1 MLMHPIGSLM
11 PGSKTTKFEAIRMND
26 NTLPN
31 QNQFYGDA
39 EGFYEQALRQGSVKG
54 KGTLIKPN
62 ESSS

>member
-1 MLMHPIGSLM
+1 M
-11 PGSKTTKFEAIRMND
+11 PGSKTTKFENIRMND
-26 NTLPN
+26 YRSPN
-31 QNQFYGDA
+31 QNQVQFFGDA